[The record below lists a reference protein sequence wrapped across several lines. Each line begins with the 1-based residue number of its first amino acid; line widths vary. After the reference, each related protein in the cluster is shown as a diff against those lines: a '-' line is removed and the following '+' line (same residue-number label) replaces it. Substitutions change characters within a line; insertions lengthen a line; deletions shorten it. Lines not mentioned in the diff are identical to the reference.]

1 MLKGKRIAIL
11 LTNGFEQIEMTSPRE
26 ALDHAGQFT
35 FLVSPENKVRGWNH
49 HEPADEFTVDVP
61 LNVAHA
67 ADFDALLLP
76 GGVIN
81 PDTLRILPEAV
92 AFVRDFFTL
101 GKPVGAICH
110 GPWSLVEANVVRGR
124 KLTSW
129 PSLKTDLQNPKI
141 SALSTRKSWKSSRP
155 LRLGRN
161 RVKNR
166 CITGSDPAHP
176 TPRASKTELRARQA
190 PQSAP
195 EVRWFRRRG

>member
-49 HEPADEFTVDVP
+49 HESADEFTVDVP

-81 PDTLRILPEAV
+81 PDALRILPEAV

-129 PSLKTDLQNPKI
+129 PSLKTDLQNAGANWVDEELVVCANGPNILVSSRKPEDLGAFNPKI
-141 SALSTRKSWKSSRP
+141 VEIFAASA
-155 LRLGRN
+155 
-161 RVKNR
+161 
-166 CITGSDPAHP
+166 
-176 TPRASKTELRARQA
+176 PRAQSSKE
-190 PQSAP
+190 P
-195 EVRWFRRRG
+195 VHYGF